1 MTEDF
6 YQKAIKK
13 DATKKARE
21 HIDKS
26 KKEADVIAQKSVKEL
41 EKDQLRSKIPDFD
54 VGDTV
59 RVSVQIIEGQKTRVQ
74 DFEGTVIARKH
85 KGVRETFTVRK
96 ISSGVGVERIFPL
109 HSPRIVGIK
118 VIRKGDVRRAKL
130 YYLRKRVGKKARIRE
145 RVMTAEELKAARE
158 AEAVLGVETAVVE
171 GIEEPI
177 AESEPADDEKPETE
191 TEVTETV
198 EEVAAVEEV
207 EEPAAESEPAE
218 AEGPETEGGAAEP
231 AEEAAAEEDGE
242 AKVEPGAEVRAE
254 PEEKDEEV
262 KGEEEEENTPKEA

>member
-1 MTEDF
+1 MR
-6 YQKAIKK
+6 QL
-13 DATKKARE
+13 
-21 HIDKS
+21 
-26 KKEADVIAQKSVKEL
+26 VKEL
-41 EKDQLRSKIPDFD
+41 EKDQLRSRIPDFN

-158 AEAVLGVETAVVE
+158 AGAVLGVETAVVE
-171 GIEEPI
+171 GVEEPVE
-177 AESEPADDEKPETE
+177 ESEPADAGKPEAE
-191 TEVTETV
+191 TEVTEKT
-198 EEVAAVEEV
+198 EEVAAAEEV
-207 EEPAAESEPAE
+207 EEPVAEGEPAE
-218 AEGPETEGGAAEP
+218 FEEPETEGETAES
-231 AEEAAAEEDGE
+231 AEKAAAEEDGE
-242 AKVEPGAEVRAE
+242 AKVEPGAEVQVE

-262 KGEEEEENTPKEA
+262 KGEEAEEDTPKDV